1 MAATVADA
9 ATTASRA
16 WWRRWIGLHVGFALT
31 AVVVLWL
38 PVPAQGWRVL
48 GLVVGYHVAC
58 VLTARLGNDPVLW
71 RAWTIL
77 APLSVLMV
85 LPDWFLSDVL
95 GTLSF
100 TVEGG
105 PYLGTVPLAMAG
117 MWTIALMPVV
127 GCAWWARE
135 RAGTPTAVAAAAAGG
150 AVMFVGAEL
159 AAPVL
164 GLWEPAGVATVAGIA
179 TYVLLPELV
188 LSVAAAMLVCF
199 ADALPRPA
207 LAGLTVLLPFTYL
220 GLLASGYQFLG

>member
-1 MAATVADA
+1 MTIQVADA
-9 ATTASRA
+9 ATTAPGTS
-16 WWRRWIGLHVGFALT
+16 WRHWIGLHAGFALA
-31 AVVVLWL
+31 AVIVLPL
-38 PVPAQGWRVL
+38 PAPELGWRVL
-48 GLVVGYHVAC
+48 GLVAGYHLAC
-58 VLTARLGNDPVLW
+58 VFIARRGQDPVLW

-95 GTLSF
+95 GSLAF
-100 TVEGG
+100 TVPGG

-127 GCAWWARE
+127 GCAWWARQ
-135 RAGTPTAVAAAAAGG
+135 RAGTPTAVGAAAAAG
-150 AVMFVGAEL
+150 AVMFIGAEL
-159 AAPVL
+159 AAPAL
-164 GLWEPAGVATVAGIA
+164 GLWEPVGVATIGGIA

-207 LAGLTVLLPFTYL
+207 LAGLTILLPFTYL
-220 GLLASGYQFLG
+220 GLLATSYQFLG

>member
-1 MAATVADA
+1 MAVTAAAAATSAPP
-9 ATTASRA
+9 TS
-16 WWRRWIGLHVGFALT
+16 WRRWFQLYAGFALA
-31 AVVVLWL
+31 AVVVLLL
-38 PVPAQGWRVL
+38 PAPEQGWRVL

-58 VLTARLGNDPVLW
+58 VLTARLGDDPVLW

-95 GTLSF
+95 GTLAF
-100 TVEGG
+100 TVEDG

-135 RAGTPTAVAAAAAGG
+135 RAGTQVAVGAAAAGG
-150 AVMFVGAEL
+150 AVMFIGAEL
-159 AAPVL
+159 AAPAL
-164 GLWEPAGVATVAGIA
+164 GLWEPVGVATIGGIA

-199 ADALPRPA
+199 AEALPGPA

-220 GLLASGYQFLG
+220 GLLATSYQFLA

>member
-1 MAATVADA
+1 MTVTAAEA
-9 ATTASRA
+9 ATTAPRTS
-16 WWRRWIGLHVGFALT
+16 WRRWIGLHVGFGFAA
-31 AVVVLWL
+31 AVVLPL
-38 PVPAQGWRVL
+38 PVPAFGWRVL
-48 GLVVGYHVAC
+48 GLVVGYHIAC
-58 VLTARLGNDPVLW
+58 VLISRRGRDPLLW

-95 GTLSF
+95 GSLAF

-105 PYLGTVPLAMAG
+105 PHLGTVPLAMAG

-135 RAGTPTAVAAAAAGG
+135 RAGTPAAVAAAAASG
-150 AVMFVGAEL
+150 AVVFIGAEL
-159 AAPVL
+159 AAPAL
-164 GLWEPAGVATVAGIA
+164 GLWEPVGVATVAGVA
-179 TYVLLPELV
+179 SYVLLPEIV

-199 ADALPRPA
+199 AEALPRPA

-220 GLLASGYQFLG
+220 GLLASSYQLLG

>member
-1 MAATVADA
+1 M
-9 ATTASRA
+9 
-16 WWRRWIGLHVGFALT
+16 
-31 AVVVLWL
+31 
-38 PVPAQGWRVL
+38 L
-48 GLVVGYHVAC
+48 GLVVGYHIAC
-58 VLTARLGNDPVLW
+58 VLSARLSDDHVLW

-127 GCAWWARE
+127 GFAWWARE
-135 RAGTPTAVAAAAAGG
+135 RAGTAAAVGAAAASG

-164 GLWEPAGVATVAGIA
+164 GLWEPVGVATVAGIA

-199 ADALPRPA
+199 AEALPRPA
-207 LAGLTVLLPFTYL
+207 LAGLTVLLPFAYL
-220 GLLASGYQFLG
+220 GLLASSYQFLG

>member
-1 MAATVADA
+1 MAATAADA
-9 ATTASRA
+9 PTTAPRTS
-16 WWRRWIGLHVGFALT
+16 WRRWIGLHVGFALA
-31 AVVVLWL
+31 AVVVLLL

-95 GTLSF
+95 GSLAF
-100 TVEGG
+100 AVEGG

-117 MWTIALMPVV
+117 MWTIALMPIA
-127 GCAWWARE
+127 GFAWWAGQ
-135 RAGTPTAVAAAAAGG
+135 RAGTPAAIAAAGASG
-150 AVMFVGAEL
+150 AVVFVGAEL

-164 GLWEPAGVATVAGIA
+164 GLWEPVQVATVAGVA

-188 LSVAAAMLVCF
+188 LSIAAAMLVCF
-199 ADALPRPA
+199 AEALPRPA
-207 LAGLTVLLPFTYL
+207 LAGLTALLPFTYL
-220 GLLASGYQFLG
+220 GLLATSYQFLA